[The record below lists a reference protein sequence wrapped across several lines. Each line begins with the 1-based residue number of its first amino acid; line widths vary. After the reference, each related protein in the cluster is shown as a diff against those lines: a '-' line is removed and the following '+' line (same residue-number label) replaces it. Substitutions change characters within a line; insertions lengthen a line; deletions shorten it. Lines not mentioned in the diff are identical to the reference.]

1 MDQVTDQVTVQVNSF
16 MSAFKFVFMLLC
28 LHFVC
33 GLFSNLKFYV
43 MSAVLATL
51 IGAGLGLF
59 GAHQATKDQNA
70 YNKMLYDEYKDPVS
84 QARRLRAAGLNPAFA
99 LSNIAQGAL
108 QTPDQ
113 TSPQDTS
120 GLQALSSSLPN
131 AVLQD
136 QQAELAKQQAKNQE
150 IRNGFENTKQ
160 LLDISQMVQNI
171 KGLKFDNYV
180 KDGSKDL
187 QISILKQQ
195 EQQMYTKTYT
205 DNLLAVG
212 SEWDVATKAMY
223 AKQGQP
229 LEFQKMRFDIAQTAA
244 NIAYQ
249 LKVNKWYDKFSK
261 AQIDSLYDNA
271 AAALINAYANQRNSF
286 TNQYLAPAQRNMF
299 NQQAGN
305 YYQTGLSTQ
314 WNRRKDKALFPLT
327 KQALKLGVQ
336 SQQFGVKDQVFEY
349 NFKTSRPGRI
359 FTGLDRGIG
368 AVSPFRF
375 GFGQ

>member
-1 MDQVTDQVTVQVNSF
+1 
-16 MSAFKFVFMLLC
+16 
-28 LHFVC
+28 
-33 GLFSNLKFYV
+33 

-51 IGAGLGLF
+51 LGSGLGLF
-59 GAHQATKDQNA
+59 GAHQATKDQNS
-70 YNKMLYDEYKDPVS
+70 YNKYLYDTYKDPTA
-84 QARRLRAAGLNPAFA
+84 QAMRLRNAGLNPAFA

-113 TSPQDTS
+113 VSPQDTS

-136 QQAELAKQQAKNQE
+136 QQSELTRQQAKNQE
-150 IRNGFENTKQ
+150 IKNSFENTKQ

-180 KDGSKDL
+180 KEGSKDI

-195 EQQMYTKTYT
+195 EKQMYTKTYT
-205 DNLLAVG
+205 DNLLSVG
-212 SEWDVATKAMY
+212 SEWDVAVKAMY
-223 AKQGQP
+223 ARQGQP
-229 LEFQKMRFDIAQTAA
+229 LEFQKMRYDIAQTAA

-271 AAALINAYANQRNSF
+271 AAALINAYANQRNSYI
-286 TNQYLAPAQRNMF
+286 NQYLAPSQKNLL
-299 NQQAGN
+299 NQQSGN
-305 YYQTGLSTQ
+305 FYQTGLTTQ

-327 KQALKLGVQ
+327 KQAIKLGVQ
-336 SQQFGVKDQVFEY
+336 NQQFDFNYKSSGIGQTLYGIDKFTHSVV
-349 NFKTSRPGRI
+349 PL
-359 FTGLDRGIG
+359 TGL
-368 AVSPFRF
+368 SFK
-375 GFGQ
+375 